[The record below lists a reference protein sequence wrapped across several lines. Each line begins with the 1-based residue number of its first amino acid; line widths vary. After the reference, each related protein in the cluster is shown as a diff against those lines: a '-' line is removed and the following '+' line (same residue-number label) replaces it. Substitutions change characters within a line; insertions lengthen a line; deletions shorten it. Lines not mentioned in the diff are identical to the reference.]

1 MAMRGRTHTPCAANV
16 FGLHGNTYPCEAQCH
31 WRHGCQQL
39 LQSRRAPPTSATI
52 IVATILW
59 HCVCVCV
66 LVRQQ
71 HVVLHPPPADTR
83 AVQLCCSQKSTC
95 RQPLLLLCFTSLL
108 PCTATTMTTTFLFW
122 SCCIQPLTHAVAF
135 VAQGTRTHIKARWCF
150 YHLRAVL
157 TPQLHPISYPCAGR
171 KPRRSK
177 PSLPAPAPAPAP
189 PPARPRRMPRRPYL
203 NRC

>member
-135 VAQGTRTHIKARWCF
+135 VAQGTRTHIKARWFDCVLLSSARSTNTTITP
-150 YHLRAVL
+150 HLL
-157 TPQLHPISYPCAGR
+157 
-171 KPRRSK
+171 
-177 PSLPAPAPAPAP
+177 SLRWQEASEVQAKL
-189 PPARPRRMPRRPYL
+189 ARPSAGACTTSCTTTTHASPSIP
-203 NRC
+203 